1 MATRQEKRRNVV
13 TIVTVDP
20 DTTIDEFIDYLIRHL
35 HGLDEFPFD
44 IQINEQNPKKKKIFE
59 NALQC
64 FYLISKYASTDVSSL
79 YPSQVQQASNLE
91 NTTNISWDDLPYYVK
106 YVNPSLRIISDTEF
120 LLIYFSK
127 LLESFDTNAGA
138 LLPSYPKTILNQIL
152 HPNDIKEICSMTM
165 LEWQIKGKRGNQVP
179 LSRTQAIDAFQRSFP
194 TLYFLVFEKDGFEV
208 LTAVYTMLK
217 IIEKDEGQ
225 SLPTRKQC
233 VSLYEKLLKKISHR
247 RLREFLKKYNRV
259 GLFFLGMPHPKFQ
272 PLCILSMYLL
282 FYFYY
287 FPKENVYSLDENA
300 LEYIQRVKN
309 LYVRQHPTNI
319 FQYDLDVH
327 NKMLKKELVSDY
339 MLKTHVDSINKY
351 FGRHNYTNFFDTLLE
366 MILCNTNS
374 KVLKSRK

>member
-1 MATRQEKRRNVV
+1 MNIKQEKGRI
-13 TIVTVDP
+13 IVAIDAN
-20 DTTIDEFIDYLIRHL
+20 TTIDGFIDYLVTHVHR
-35 HGLDEFPFD
+35 LDEFPSD
-44 IQINEQNPKKKKIFE
+44 IQINEQNPAKRKIFE

-91 NTTNISWDDLPYYVK
+91 STSDISWDDLPYYVK

-120 LLIYFSK
+120 LLIYFTK

-152 HPNDIKEICSMTM
+152 PPSDIKEICSMTI
-165 LEWQIKGKRGNQVP
+165 LEWQIKGRRGNQIP
-179 LSRTQAIDAFQRSFP
+179 LSRTQSIDAFQRSFP
-194 TLYFLVFEKDGFEV
+194 TLYYLVFEKDGFEV
-208 LTAVYTMLK
+208 LTAVYNMLK
-217 IIEKDEGQ
+217 IIPKDEGQ
-225 SLPTRKQC
+225 SLTTRKKC
-233 VSLYEKLLKKISHR
+233 VSLYEQLLQKISNR
-247 RLREFLKKYNRV
+247 RLREFLKKYSRV

-287 FPKENVYSLDENA
+287 FPKENVYSLDENT

-309 LYVRQHPTNI
+309 LYVRQHPTHI
-319 FQYDLDVH
+319 FQYDLNSH
-327 NKMLKKELVSDY
+327 NKILEKELVSDFL
-339 MLKTHVDSINKY
+339 LKKHVDGINKY
-351 FGRHNYTNFFDTLLE
+351 FGKHNYTNFFDTLLE